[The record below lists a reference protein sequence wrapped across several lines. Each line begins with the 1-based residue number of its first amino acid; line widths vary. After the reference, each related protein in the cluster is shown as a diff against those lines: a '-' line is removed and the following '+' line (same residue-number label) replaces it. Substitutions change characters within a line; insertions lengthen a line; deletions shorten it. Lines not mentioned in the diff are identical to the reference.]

1 MVAAAARKGVTDF
14 FAKEAK
20 RLGYVARSA
29 LKLSEMHEK
38 FKCVKPPHVLDL
50 GCNPGAWLQVA
61 CKALGP
67 QKGSKGGGG
76 GGGVVLGVDLQ
87 ETATDGMRFVDA
99 RVVTVQRDVFDIID
113 DEERLWVS
121 SPSSSEASF
130 HPSRPNV
137 SDEDS
142 AREGMTT
149 TPPPPRP
156 RSFTTVLSDMA
167 PSTTGNAVVD
177 AARSYELA
185 EAAVRLALGDA
196 ALEVLYDDDDDEEE
210 LEELELEED
219 VGEEGDKR
227 GGDSR
232 RDGVLR
238 KGGNLVVKLLEGPGG
253 GRRDLQTVVKPMF
266 EKFQWYRPKATRRES
281 TEVFLIARGRRR

>member
-1 MVAAAARKGVTDF
+1 MVAAAAARRGVTDF

-29 LKLSEMHEK
+29 LKLSEIHEK
-38 FKCVKPPHVLDL
+38 FKVVKPPHVLDL
-50 GCNPGAWLQVA
+50 GCHPGAWLQVA

-67 QKGSKGGGG
+67 RDYPRGVG
-76 GGGVVLGVDLQ
+76 GGGVVYGVDLR
-87 ETATDGMRFVDA
+87 ETETDGMRFVDA
-99 RVVTVQRDVFDIID
+99 RVVTAQRDVFDI
-113 DEERLWVS
+113 DETFF
-121 SPSSSEASF
+121 SSSSF
-130 HPSRPNV
+130 S
-137 SDEDS
+137 SES
-142 AREGMTT
+142 REGMATRT
-149 TPPPPRP
+149 RTRTPPP

-167 PSTTGNAVVD
+167 PSTTGNAVTD

-196 ALEVLYDDDDDEEE
+196 ALDVLDDDDDD
-210 LEELELEED
+210 D
-219 VGEEGDKR
+219 VLDDEAASSSSSSTSSS
-227 GGDSR
+227 GGDVAGGVVGDGDHRSDGDGR

-266 EKFQWYRPKATRRES
+266 DKFQWYRPKATRRES
-281 TEVFLIARGRRR
+281 SEVFLVARGRR